1 VLSTILKTRLSN
13 RHLLTAGKRP
23 LAFEPNQGQTDPRAA
38 YVSHGSGYGLF
49 LTPNE
54 AVLSLGAGSTASAQ
68 MSAVHMQFEG
78 ASGAA
83 KIAATDPLPGKAN
96 YFRGN
101 DSSRWVRNVPTFAR
115 VNYLGVYPGVDLV
128 FYGKQGQ
135 LEYDFTVRSGAD
147 PREIRLNLSGVD
159 NITLAQDGSLSLKT
173 AGREVRWNKPTIYQE
188 VNGRRI
194 PVTGGFQ
201 LLAQNRVGFTVG
213 RYDHTR
219 DLVIDPILAYATFF
233 GGAGDEMNPQVA
245 VDANANIYLAGTT
258 SSATLFPSEP
268 CGGTGQP
275 VCATTLSGATDVF
288 VSKLDSVGTSVIY
301 TTYLNGLSIPAPT
314 GLTPY
319 GNATGADSSAGLAVD
334 SQGNAYVT
342 GTTTSSDFPVTPNA
356 FQSAPVTAQAH
367 VFLTKLDST
376 GAVLLYSSYLSGSN
390 TDSALAVAADNT
402 GDAYI
407 LGSTQSVTDGDF
419 PTSSSFQQHAN
430 GATNLYFVSKFDT
443 TQTVPSQTLKFFSY
457 LGGGTSSTDPAT
469 PADGVVCA
477 QLPCGGIV
485 LDTTGNAYVA
495 LGTTFTNLSVANAYQ
510 SSLHGTGTSDAY
522 LAKIAANGSAIL
534 YATYLGGGG
543 NDVANAVAIDSSGN
557 AYLTG
562 STTSADFPTGSAHT
576 AFTLSGAPD
585 AFVAKLNNPATGPL
599 TLTFT
604 SYLGGS
610 GTETGFG
617 IVTDSNQ
624 SAYVVGSTDSA
635 NFPTIPTG
643 TLAANGTD
651 GFVAKFNTNTTTLS
665 SFVSSS
671 LLGGSGTDRA
681 TSIVQNSNGALL
693 VAGETNSTDFPVKAT
708 SSHLPLQ
715 SALNGTGSGSNRDV
729 FLANFGP
736 STDLGLAVTVAPNPV
751 AIGAAATF
759 TYTVTNNGPDS
770 STGAVL
776 SIPIPAAEVLGGTLG
791 AFTSGSS
798 SCVAAGTSPSQTETC
813 TLGTIG
819 SGSTASVSVPVT
831 PAVFTSGPNS
841 GNPPG
846 SVTMSGHVSPG
857 NTAVDPNSLNDSPPA
872 MKATVEYYTS
882 AVTPSSQSVVAGQT
896 ATYTVTL
903 TPNTTA
909 GFPAN
914 ITLACVNPTTPVA
927 LAGTT
932 CTFTPTPVPT
942 IPSSSGNATSVLKIT
957 TTKLTQTASVG
968 SRPTFWYALWLP
980 ICGVALFGAGSS
992 RRRRWTS
999 AAALVVLLGTIA
1011 WLPACGSK
1019 GSATTTTGTQ
1029 PGTYSIGITATS
1041 GSYVYPPAASPKT
1054 ISLTVTSN

>member
-1 VLSTILKTRLSN
+1 
-13 RHLLTAGKRP
+13 
-23 LAFEPNQGQTDPRAA
+23 
-38 YVSHGSGYGLF
+38 
-49 LTPNE
+49 
-54 AVLSLGAGSTASAQ
+54 
-68 MSAVHMQFEG
+68 M
-78 ASGAA
+78 
-83 KIAATDPLPGKAN
+83 
-96 YFRGN
+96 
-101 DSSRWVRNVPTFAR
+101 
-115 VNYLGVYPGVDLV
+115 
-128 FYGKQGQ
+128 
-135 LEYDFTVRSGAD
+135 
-147 PREIRLNLSGVD
+147 LSGV
-159 NITLAQDGSLSLKT
+159 
-173 AGREVRWNKPTIYQE
+173 
-188 VNGRRI
+188 
-194 PVTGGFQ
+194 
-201 LLAQNRVGFTVG
+201 
-213 RYDHTR
+213 
-219 DLVIDPILAYATFF
+219 
-233 GGAGDEMNPQVA
+233 
-245 VDANANIYLAGTT
+245 
-258 SSATLFPSEP
+258 
-268 CGGTGQP
+268 
-275 VCATTLSGATDVF
+275 TDVF
-288 VSKLDSVGTSVIY
+288 VSKLDSIGASVIY

-319 GNATGADSSAGLAVD
+319 GPATGADSSAGLAVD

-376 GAVLLYSSYLSGSN
+376 GAALLYSSYLSGSN

-419 PTSSSFQQHAN
+419 PTGTSFQQHAN
-430 GATNLYFVSKFDT
+430 GATNLYFVSKLDT

-457 LGGGTSSTDPAT
+457 LGGGTSSTDPAI

-495 LGTTFTNLSVANAYQ
+495 LGTKFSNLPRANAYQ
-510 SSLHGTGTSDAY
+510 SSLNGTSDAY
-522 LAKIAANGSAIL
+522 LAKITANGSAIL
-534 YATYLGGGG
+534 YATYLGGSG
-543 NDVANAVAIDSSGN
+543 DDAANAISIDSSGN

-562 STTSADFPTGSAHT
+562 FTTSTDFPGTNKIIPT
-576 AFTLSGAPD
+576 RSGTQD
-585 AFVAKLNNPATGPL
+585 AFVAKLNNPATGQL
-599 TLTFT
+599 ALTFST
-604 SYLGGS
+604 YLGG
-610 GTETGFG
+610 TGVSTGLG
-617 IVTDSNQ
+617 IAADATQ
-624 SAYVVGSTDSA
+624 SVYLVGSTNSP
-635 NFPTIPTG
+635 NFPTPSITV
-643 TLAANGTD
+643 AANGTD
-651 GFVAKFNTNTTTLS
+651 AFLSKFSTTAANIS
-665 SFVSSS
+665 AFVSST

-693 VAGETNSTDFPVKAT
+693 VVGETNSTDFPVKAT

-715 SALNGTGSGSNRDV
+715 SALNGTGSGSNRDA

-770 STGAVL
+770 STGAVVN
-776 SIPIPAAEVLGGTLG
+776 IPIPSADVLGGTLG

-798 SCVAAGTSPSQTETC
+798 SCVATGTSPNQTETC

-819 SGSTASVSVPVT
+819 SGSTASVSIPVT
-831 PAVFTSGPNS
+831 PAVFTTGPNS
-841 GNPPG
+841 GNPPA

-857 NTAVDPNSLNDSPPA
+857 NTALDPNSLNDSPPA
-872 MKATVEYYTS
+872 TKAIVEYYTS

-957 TTKLTQTASVG
+957 TTKLTQTANVG

-992 RRRRWTS
+992 RRRRWLS
-999 AAALVVLLGTIA
+999 GVALVVLLGTIA

-1019 GSATTTTGTQ
+1019 SSATTTTGTQ